1 MALVPETQSN
11 ARPHLQLT
19 DGDLRRLAIIAQM
32 DREEFFAEH
41 PRWRRL
47 YGDRLLCSALCQG
60 AAEHYLDGT
69 TGIRDFDVWSF
80 YREHP
85 DAPFPYRR
93 KRVRPFGDRRFGRC
107 LDRPAFEGRPVDL
120 VGRSIASVRL
130 DDPGQAVVRYLRAGA
145 TRSARALRER
155 PVVLLEPAHRRGEIV
170 WPESEEDPGCPEA
183 TSPKARQ
190 GRWRRPPR
198 T

>member
-11 ARPHLQLT
+11 ARAYLRLT

-60 AAEHYLDGT
+60 AAAHYVDGT

-107 LDRPAFEGRPVDL
+107 LDRPAFAGRPVDL
-120 VGRSIASVRL
+120 VGRSIPSVRL
-130 DDPGQAVVRYLRAGA
+130 DDPGQAVRCYLQAGA

-155 PVVLLEPAHRRGEIV
+155 PVVLLEPAPGRGQIV
-170 WPESEEDPGCPEA
+170 WPESEEEPGHSRAPSQ
-183 TSPKARQ
+183 TARR
-190 GRWRRPPR
+190 GRWRRPPP

>member
-1 MALVPETQSN
+1 
-11 ARPHLQLT
+11 
-19 DGDLRRLAIIAQM
+19 M

-60 AAEHYLDGT
+60 AAAHYVDGI

-85 DAPFPYRR
+85 DAHFPYRR
-93 KRVRPFGDRRFGRC
+93 KRVRPFGDTRFGRC

-120 VGRSIASVRL
+120 VGRSISSVRL
-130 DDPGQAVVRYLRAGA
+130 DDPEQAVRRYLRSGA
-145 TRSARALRER
+145 TRSARALREQ
-155 PVVLLEPAHRRGEIV
+155 PVVLLEPATRRGEII
-170 WPESEEDPGCPEA
+170 WPEDDERPRRTCASSQKG
-183 TSPKARQ
+183 RG

-198 T
+198 P

>member
-11 ARPHLQLT
+11 ARAYLRLT
-19 DGDLRRLAIIAQM
+19 DADLRRLAIIAQM

-41 PRWRRL
+41 PRWRQL

-60 AAEHYLDGT
+60 AAAHYLDGA
-69 TGIRDFDVWSF
+69 TGIRHFDVWSF

-85 DAPFPYRR
+85 DAPFPHRR
-93 KRVRPFGDRRFGRC
+93 KRVRPFGDARFGRC

-120 VGRSIASVRL
+120 VGRSIPSVRL
-130 DDPGQAVVRYLRAGA
+130 DDPEQAVQRYLWAGA
-145 TRSARALRER
+145 TRSARVLRER
-155 PVVLLEPAHRRGEIV
+155 PVVLLEPGPRRGEIV
-170 WPESEEDPGCPEA
+170 WPDSEEKPGRSRA
-183 TSPKARQ
+183 TSQKAP
-190 GRWRRPPR
+190 RWRRPLQ